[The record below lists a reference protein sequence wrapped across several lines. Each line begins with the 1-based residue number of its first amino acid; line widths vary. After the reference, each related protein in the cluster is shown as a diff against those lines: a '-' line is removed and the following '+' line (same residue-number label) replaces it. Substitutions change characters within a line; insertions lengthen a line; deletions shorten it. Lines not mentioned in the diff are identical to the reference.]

1 MRLRRCEHHRV
12 RCVHGDE
19 INAAMTLMDAVFA
32 RPYRRAA
39 CVDCGC
45 YLLSGLPEP
54 CTVTG
59 EAHSHLG
66 GGDDE

>member
-1 MRLRRCEHHRV
+1 
-12 RCVHGDE
+12 
-19 INAAMTLMDAVFA
+19 MTLMDAVFA

>member
-1 MRLRRCEHHRV
+1 
-12 RCVHGDE
+12 
-19 INAAMTLMDAVFA
+19 MTLMDAVFA

-39 CVDCGC
+39 CVGCGR

-66 GGDDE
+66 GEES